1 LNEASNQHF
10 EMNSGDVAKAKE
22 ILGVMAPNIDVLFP
36 SPFEKGGARS
46 SSNTPMSDEDD
57 DGPTLTTQHAELL

>member
-36 SPFEKGGARS
+36 SPFEKDANGRVV
-46 SSNTPMSDEDD
+46 P
-57 DGPTLTTQHAELL
+57 